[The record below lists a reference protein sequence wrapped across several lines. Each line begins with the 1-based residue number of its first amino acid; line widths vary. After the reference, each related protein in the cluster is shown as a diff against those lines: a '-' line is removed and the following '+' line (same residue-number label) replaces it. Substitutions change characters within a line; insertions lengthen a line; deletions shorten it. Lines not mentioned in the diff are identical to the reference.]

1 MKEIPVEIGNL
12 ELLQELGKW
21 EIGIGFLTNLTYLDV
36 SHCRLKKWPLYIEEC
51 QQLIYLDLSFNQIE
65 EELPSI
71 LGIMLELKTLVLN
84 NNLISALCFD
94 IYYLQHL
101 EYLNLCHNKIIEFP
115 QSTNPE
121 SLCMKSLTHLDA
133 SFNQITTIDDTI
145 GIFKYLQLLNL
156 SYNNIN
162 KITDKGITN
171 LSRLINLD
179 MSYNQ
184 LKNIITEIGS
194 CIMLTTLNVSNNKLH
209 LFPDGLMKCTRL
221 NHINLSYNQLSDIN
235 GKVLS
240 MLNELKR
247 FELQHND
254 IIIIP
259 ILLYSCKKLEYFD
272 ISYNQIH
279 EIHEN
284 ISQLINLTY
293 INLSF
298 NQINNIPETISELKK
313 VITMELKSNQL
324 TSLPNSIIKLKQL
337 KRVTISKNNLLLSP
351 NLIEKLPLLLSC
363 NLSWNRKLQGNYID
377 WVERSRQYDHD
388 GSKHMLISIDILH
401 RKVISS
407 RSDIDHIINSYDVKP
422 VKVLYKL
429 INNNKDD
436 EGNDDLSNFFVEMEN
451 DDDNDKDQKVSS
463 SSSLQSS
470 LSSMPLI
477 KQKSMKQEAIKKK
490 KKMSRKA
497 KTSVELLSS
506 MLQWHEALQSYFI
519 ESSTNKININ
529 TADRNNVDDVDGRNR
544 LRHRNRRSS
553 SSSNSVVYEEPTI
566 DLIKRKQKHRLTS
579 NLLALLNN
587 LDQHKGNSYGSIW
600 KYDVIMKH
608 MTIDKP
614 LSSQEMIDVLLTLD
628 IGIHYQDQINK
639 IQYLINEID
648 TLLIIQEFKYYYT
661 NYQQHLRYHQNKINE
676 DNILKS
682 LAPALQRRLSLIKS
696 NSRKSI
702 LLKQLSTKD
711 NNNNK
716 LTSMKSSSSSLNNT
730 GVSRK
735 SSFYGDGNG
744 NTGNDDDDD
753 DDNDDFGQAEMA
765 FSSSSS
771 SSIKLQRRSSFSTK
785 SPMLQNTLSDE
796 MMIKQKLIEKID
808 QIKKPMLGIIFTNI
822 PQLSYEL
829 SMLNKYVVDNSNN
842 NSSSSSKGGSSGS
855 SDDEGEYNQK
865 LLANLLECLLNYS
878 KILLLRCYCLRD
890 GIREVEQRCD
900 SSKHHDTNT
909 TANASTSTTTSSSS
923 ATATSTASIAI
934 ISTITLAER
943 NNHDIVDGVMD
954 DIYDKL
960 AKEVQSKLATIEMN
974 SKKKV
979 VGKNKKRNKFDL
991 NALDLGDGKE
1001 RGGEQ
1006 SVDGGDDDIKDGG
1019 DDDDKDGVGRNSID
1033 TDDKD
1038 TSHENNSNMK
1048 SKKDED
1054 NYDNNNDLKELH
1066 KLIPPIN
1073 NDNKQILLQPIEY
1086 TVAIQCISYLSTAR
1100 VTTLCYI
1107 SQIIEIIMNI
1117 LHSYGYDHNC
1127 PTFQSHQRHS
1137 YNVKFMDSI
1146 QTMGGRVYY
1155 LHAKLYQQLQ
1165 IYSKSIESYKIIQK
1179 LNRNKILYSVS
1190 MEMIKIY
1197 ISQGNYKLAHHSIE
1211 ELLKRNYKKKFI
1223 KFYNYDEDC
1232 YKKYPESL
1240 DILSIDRNIGLLY
1253 ALNEEQLKILEN
1265 SYQIFSSKYNIMY
1278 NIQDNGL
1285 ISSSKVI
1292 PIETQYGYSS
1302 GVVGGATTMIEKKKE
1317 QNRMKNI
1324 QNQELSQVR
1333 NDVKISIA
1341 AMKMKV
1347 QSWLEEKA

>member
-36 SHCRLKKWPLYIEEC
+36 SHCRLMKWPLYIEEC

-65 EELPSI
+65 EDLPSI

-84 NNLISALCFD
+84 NNQISALCFD

-115 QSTNPE
+115 PSTNPE

-162 KITDKGITN
+162 KITDKGIIN

-194 CIMLTTLNVSNNKLH
+194 CIMLTTLNVSNNKLQ

-221 NHINLSYNQLSDIN
+221 NHINLSYNQLSEIN

-240 MLNELKR
+240 MLNELQR

-337 KRVTISKNNLLLSP
+337 KRITISKNNLLLSP

-388 GSKHMLISIDILH
+388 GSKHMLISIDILY

-407 RSDIDHIINSYDVKP
+407 KSDIDHMINSYDVKP

-429 INNNKDD
+429 INYNEND
-436 EGNDDLSNFFVEMEN
+436 EGNDDVSNFLVEMEN
-451 DDDNDKDQKVSS
+451 DDDNDKDQKVSL
-463 SSSLQSS
+463 SSSLQSSSS

-477 KQKSMKQEAIKKK
+477 KQKRMEQEAIKKK

-519 ESSTNKININ
+519 DSSTNKMNIN
-529 TADRNNVDDVDGRNR
+529 TADRNNIDDVDGRNR
-544 LRHRNRRSS
+544 LRHIN
-553 SSSNSVVYEEPTI
+553 SSSNSVVNEEPTI
-566 DLIKRKQKHRLTS
+566 DRIKRKQKHRLTS

-587 LDQHKGNSYGSIW
+587 LDQHKGDSYGSIW

-614 LSSQEMIDVLLTLD
+614 QSSQEMIDVLLTLD

-711 NNNNK
+711 INNNK
-716 LTSMKSSSSSLNNT
+716 LTSMKSSSSSSFINT

-735 SSFYGDGNG
+735 SSFSG
-744 NTGNDDDDD
+744 DDDN

-771 SSIKLQRRSSFSTK
+771 SFKLQRRSSFSTK

-829 SMLNKYVVDNSNN
+829 SMLNKYVDNN
-842 NSSSSSKGGSSGS
+842 NNNSSSSSSSSKGGSSGS

-909 TANASTSTTTSSSS
+909 TANASTSSTTTTSS
-923 ATATSTASIAI
+923 AITATSTASIAI

-1001 RGGEQ
+1001 RGSEQ
-1006 SVDGGDDDIKDGG
+1006 SVDGGDDDRKDGG
-1019 DDDDKDGVGRNSID
+1019 DVDDDGKDGVGSNSID

-1054 NYDNNNDLKELH
+1054 NYDNNNDLKDLH

-1073 NDNKQILLQPIEY
+1073 NDSKQILLQPIEY

-1107 SQIIEIIMNI
+1107 SQIIEIIMTI

-1190 MEMIKIY
+1190 IEMIKIY
-1197 ISQGNYKLAHHSIE
+1197 ISQGNYKLAHHSIG
-1211 ELLKRNYKKKFI
+1211 ELLKRNYKKKFM

-1265 SYQIFSSKYNIMY
+1265 SYQMFSSKYNIMY

-1302 GVVGGATTMIEKKKE
+1302 GVAGGAITMIEKKKE

-1324 QNQELSQVR
+1324 QNQELAQVR